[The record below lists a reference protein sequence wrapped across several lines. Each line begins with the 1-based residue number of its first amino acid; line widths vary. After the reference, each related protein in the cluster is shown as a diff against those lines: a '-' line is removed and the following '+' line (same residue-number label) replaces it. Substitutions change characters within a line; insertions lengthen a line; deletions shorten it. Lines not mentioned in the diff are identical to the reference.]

1 MNLATWSN
9 PFSGGLFQSNPGWDL
24 SFDGAVAQEY
34 GMVADSIAPGI
45 VAQAQAIRVAGED
58 WISAITRAITTVSMA
73 DAQRRLLNLQLQ
85 RAQQG
90 LPPLD
95 SSQYG
100 LGVSV
105 GIGGDTQKMIL
116 LGLAG
121 IALVLLLTRQRR

>member
-1 MNLATWSN
+1 MQLANWES
-9 PFSGGLFQSNPGWDL
+9 LFQSNPGWNL

-34 GMVADSIAPGI
+34 GQIADSIAPGI

-58 WISAITRAITTVSMA
+58 WISAITRAISTVSMA

-100 LGVSV
+100 LGISV
-105 GIGGDTQKMIL
+105 GIGNDTQKML
-116 LGLAG
+116 LIGAG
-121 IALVLLLTRQRR
+121 VLALVLIFTARRR

>member
-1 MNLATWSN
+1 MMLANWNNL
-9 PFSGGLFQSNPGWDL
+9 GWDV
-24 SFDGAVAQEY
+24 SFDGDVAQEY
-34 GMVADSIAPGI
+34 GMIADSIAPGI
-45 VAQAQAIRVAGED
+45 VQQAQAIRVAGED
-58 WISAITRAITTVSMA
+58 WISAITRAISTVSMA

-121 IALVLLLTRQRR
+121 IAVVLLLTRSRR

>member
-1 MNLATWSN
+1 MMLASWN
-9 PFSGGLFQSNPGWDL
+9 PLQNPGWDL

-34 GMVADSIAPGI
+34 GATVESIAPGI
-45 VAQAQAIRVAGED
+45 VQQAQAIRVAGED
-58 WISAITRAITTVSMA
+58 WLSAITRAITTVSMA

-105 GIGGDTQKMIL
+105 GIGNDTQKMIL
-116 LGLAG
+116 LGVGAL
-121 IALVLLLTRQRR
+121 ALVLLLTARRR